1 MTEATAETSEG
12 GVVPETDNPE
22 STAAKL
28 WDRDAG
34 TLREP
39 SRRALGALIKGPYV
53 SAEKQPQNWRALL
66 GDAAEIRS
74 RLADMFLDLVIDDE
88 RGVAFVRNA
97 ETYSGDAPQVVR
109 TAPLTLM
116 DTAMLLHLRREL
128 VSGSGAGRVIVGK
141 EEVYEQLQAYRGQYS
156 TDDAGFAKRID
167 ASWTKMD
174 KYGILLRT
182 ATSAADG
189 RFEISPVLR
198 LIFGPEEIEAVRAE
212 YAVMRGQA
220 PEGQDLGGP
229 GQNEDN
235 DDDRLSRVEYGARA
249 EAPEAIEGREQ
260 SDAAAANSEQDEE
273 FQEVSQDE

>member
-1 MTEATAETSEG
+1 MTDATGEGPEGSLVPDIDTAQTSA
-12 GVVPETDNPE
+12 T
-22 STAAKL
+22 KL

-39 SRRALGALIKGPYV
+39 SRRALAALLKGPYV

-74 RLADMFLDLVIDDE
+74 RLADIFLDLVIDDE

-97 ETYSGDAPQVVR
+97 ETYPGDAPQVVR

-128 VSGSGAGRVIVGK
+128 VSGSGAGRVIIGK
-141 EEVYEQLQAYRGQYS
+141 DEIYEHLQAYRGQYS

-182 ATSAADG
+182 ATSATDG

-198 LIFGPEEIEAVRAE
+198 LIFGPEQIEAVRAE
-212 YAVMRGQA
+212 YAALRG
-220 PEGQDLGGP
+220 
-229 GQNEDN
+229 
-235 DDDRLSRVEYGARA
+235 
-249 EAPEAIEGREQ
+249 EAPDNRDLEGTGENVDQ
-260 SDAAAANSEQDEE
+260 DAAGQTSQELEDEVTE
-273 FQEVSQDE
+273 DE